1 MLIND
6 INTIIK
12 EHFNRT
18 TLIFWV
24 VRKSVLSRTG
34 FNLLPIPT
42 RGRPLTE
49 LKKWV
54 FTDVFN
60 IIRFIDPS
68 ENGIWLSVELHSKKT
83 FNKIQHGFLRY
94 SWNSVKMTKFAI
106 KKNTQKFRT
115 FACQQYPVRKW
126 DENKELLHSWN
137 KNKRYFRKI
146 LMKWEMYREKTQS
159 FAHRSK
165 KTWLWDTLCCWV
177 GN

>member
-42 RGRPLTE
+42 GRPLTE

-60 IIRFIDPS
+60 IIGSSIHQKTAY
-68 ENGIWLSVELHSKKT
+68 GCLLSSTPKRHL
-83 FNKIQHGFLRY
+83 I
-94 SWNSVKMTKFAI
+94 KFSMD
-106 KKNTQKFRT
+106 F
-115 FACQQYPVRKW
+115 
-126 DENKELLHSWN
+126 
-137 KNKRYFRKI
+137 
-146 LMKWEMYREKTQS
+146 
-159 FAHRSK
+159 
-165 KTWLWDTLCCWV
+165 
-177 GN
+177 

>member
-1 MLIND
+1 MLINN

-18 TLIFWV
+18 TLIWV
-24 VRKSVLSRTG
+24 VRKSALSRTR
-34 FNLLPIPT
+34 FNLLQIPT

-60 IIRFIDPS
+60 IIGFIDPL

-106 KKNTQKFRT
+106 KKKKNNT
-115 FACQQYPVRKW
+115 
-126 DENKELLHSWN
+126 
-137 KNKRYFRKI
+137 KI
-146 LMKWEMYREKTQS
+146 
-159 FAHRSK
+159 
-165 KTWLWDTLCCWV
+165 
-177 GN
+177 